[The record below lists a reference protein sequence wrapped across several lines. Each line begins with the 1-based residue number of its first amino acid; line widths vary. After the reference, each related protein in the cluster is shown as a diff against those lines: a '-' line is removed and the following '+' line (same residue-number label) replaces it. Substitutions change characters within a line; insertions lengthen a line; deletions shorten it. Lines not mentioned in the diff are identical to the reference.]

1 MSKRVYLTQDGF
13 HKLQEELEFL
23 KNTKRREIAS
33 ALEHARALGD
43 LRENAEYSAAK
54 DALAEN
60 ERRIHQLEDKLARA
74 EIVSDSNVPTDKAF
88 LGAKVK
94 VLDLDTDQEDE
105 YTLVGTDEA
114 NPVEGLI
121 SVTSPVGKA
130 LLGKGPGDE
139 VEIDVPAGTL
149 KYKVVSISR

>member
-13 HKLQEELEFL
+13 HKLQEDLEYL
-23 KNTKRREIAS
+23 KNTKRREIAN

-54 DALAEN
+54 EALAEN

-88 LGAKVK
+88 LGSKVK

-105 YTLVGTDEA
+105 YTLVGADEA
-114 NPVEGLI
+114 NPMDGLI

-130 LLGKGPGDE
+130 LLGKGIGDE

-149 KYKVVSISR
+149 KYKVISISR